1 MKSFLESI
9 CTAQGWIF
17 DYGFAAFQNLRNAN
31 NTSTKVHL
39 FCDPIQS
46 SESLNE
52 YGQTVGST
60 YTLSLMLVLPSNL
73 SEDYCSRYAN
83 YIEPIKTTHYPAL
96 KAAFQCSEYSLQ
108 SIGYTEI
115 VNSRA
120 LDLNCDGLLINL
132 TAVTYDQ

>member
-1 MKSFLESI
+1 MKQFLEDI
-9 CTAQGWIF
+9 CTAQNWVF

-46 SESLNE
+46 SENLNE

-60 YTLSLMLVLPSNL
+60 YTVSIMLVLPSNL
-73 SEDYCSRYAN
+73 KEGYQSRYCN
-83 YIEPIKTTHYPAL
+83 YIEPIKTIHYPAL
-96 KAAFQCSEYSLQ
+96 KTAFYCSNFSLQ
-108 SIGYTEI
+108 SINYTEI
-115 VNSRA
+115 VNSRS

-132 TAVTYDQ
+132 TASSYDQ

>member
-1 MKSFLESI
+1 MKQFLEEL
-9 CTAQGWIF
+9 CTAQDWIF

-39 FCDPIQS
+39 FCDSVQS
-46 SESLNE
+46 NESINE
-52 YGQTVGST
+52 YGQTIGST
-60 YTLSLMLVLPSNL
+60 YTVSLMLVLPSNL
-73 SEDYCSRYAN
+73 SEDYCIRYAN
-83 YIEPIKTTHYPAL
+83 YIEPIKTIHYPAL
-96 KAAFQCSEYSLQ
+96 KTAFYCSNFVLQ

-132 TAVTYDQ
+132 TATTYDQ

>member
-1 MKSFLESI
+1 MKNFLQDI

-17 DYGFAAFQNLRNAN
+17 DYGFAAFQNLRNAQ
-31 NTSTKVHL
+31 NTSSKVHL

-46 SESLNE
+46 SETVNE

-60 YTLSLMLVLPSNL
+60 YTVTLMLVLPSNL
-73 SEDYCSRYAN
+73 SEGYESRYTN
-83 YIEPIKTTHYPAL
+83 YIEPIKTVHYPAL
-96 KAAFQCSEYSLQ
+96 KSAFNCSDLSLQ
-108 SIGYTEI
+108 SISYTEI

-132 TAVTYDQ
+132 TASSNDQ

>member
-1 MKSFLESI
+1 MKNFLQDI

-17 DYGFAAFQNLRNAN
+17 DYGFAAFQNLRNAQ
-31 NTSTKVHL
+31 NTSSKVHL

-46 SESLNE
+46 SETVNE

-60 YTLSLMLVLPSNL
+60 YTVTLMLVLPSNL
-73 SEDYCSRYAN
+73 SEGYESRYTN
-83 YIEPIKTTHYPAL
+83 YIEPIKTVHYPAL
-96 KAAFQCSEYSLQ
+96 KTAFNCSEYSLQ
-108 SIGYTEI
+108 SISYTEI

-132 TAVTYDQ
+132 TASSNDQ